1 MRDVGVGRKT
11 EKVISHWL
19 ASLQCDNCF
28 MNPPSIFT
36 LLFSF
41 GSFVCRYKIEAKK
54 LEQLKSYLDNITL
67 SNVDDGSQ
75 TLSAVESID
84 GSINLENKMKIHQ
97 IICQLT
103 WSKPLNVWVMKGSK
117 AISPLITVCTSLGTS
132 VLDFQPPKAVPFQ
145 FLPVTSWN
153 GLVEI
158 SFPAAATPI
167 TQDSPQPR

>member
-1 MRDVGVGRKT
+1 MKQL
-11 EKVISHWL
+11 SHWSE
-19 ASLQCDNCF
+19 ANQCDNCF

-41 GSFVCRYKIEAKK
+41 GSFVWTISLSPMLTMALKHSPLWRASMEA
-54 LEQLKSYLDNITL
+54 
-67 SNVDDGSQ
+67 
-75 TLSAVESID
+75 
-84 GSINLENKMKIHQ
+84 
-97 IICQLT
+97 LT

-117 AISPLITVCTSLGTS
+117 AISPLITVYTSLGTS

-158 SFPAAATPI
+158 SFPAAATPMTQLSPHPLCATSSAHLI
-167 TQDSPQPR
+167 TCTLPVQS